1 MIDIFKCIYF
11 YYASLLFKKQI
22 TIKELCELADV
33 ENDCLLAIEKN
44 EIILKRIGLHELV
57 AKFEVID
64 EYDIVDNFEAIPDVR
79 VEVKEINYDINIKS

>member
-11 YYASLLFKKQI
+11 YYASLLFNKQI

-33 ENDCLLAIEKN
+33 ENDYLLSLQKN
-44 EIILKRIGLHELV
+44 KVTLTRKGLQELV
-57 AKFEVID
+57 ARFEVID

-79 VEVKEINYDINIKS
+79 VEVKEIIYI

>member
-22 TIKELCELADV
+22 TIKELCKLADV
-33 ENDCLLAIEKN
+33 ENDYLLSLEKN
-44 EIILKRIGLHELV
+44 EITLKRIGLHELV

>member
-11 YYASLLFKKQI
+11 YYAGLLFKKQI
-22 TIKELCELADV
+22 TIKELCKLADV
-33 ENDCLLAIEKN
+33 ENDYLLSLEKN
-44 EIILKRIGLHELV
+44 EITLKRIGLHELV

-64 EYDIVDNFEAIPDVR
+64 KYDIVDNFEAIQDVR